1 MITQYKL
8 EIYKRYNGDLD
19 GWCLLGGDRE
29 KTLMNDHDWFEI
41 QELVQKVTLLKQ
53 GVVSQAF
60 AQLINQ
66 AIQIQTDNEETAN
79 LLKELAEQSVS

>member
-19 GWCLLGGDRE
+19 GWCLLGDDTE
-29 KTLMNDHDWFEI
+29 KTLMNEQDWFEI
-41 QELVQKVTLLKQ
+41 QELVQKVILLKQ

-60 AQLINQ
+60 AQKINQ
-66 AIQIQTDNEETAN
+66 AVQIQTDHAETAN
-79 LLKELAEQSVS
+79 LLKELAELSVS